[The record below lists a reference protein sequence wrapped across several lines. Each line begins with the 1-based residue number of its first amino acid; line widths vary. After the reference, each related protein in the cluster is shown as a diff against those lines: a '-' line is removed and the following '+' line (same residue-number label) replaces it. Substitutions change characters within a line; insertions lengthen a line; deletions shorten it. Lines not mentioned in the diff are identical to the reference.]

1 MSNAAADRPNQSW
14 HAAGY
19 ALNARFVADLG
30 AAVLELLD
38 PKAGER
44 ILDLGCGDGALTEKL
59 IAAGAAV
66 IGVDAS
72 ADMIAAARARG
83 IDARVMDGEALTFAA
98 EFDAVFSNAAMHW
111 MRQPQLVIAG
121 VRRALRPGGRFVGEF
136 GGFGNVA
143 ALRTAMW
150 AVVGHRGIDAA
161 KLDPWYYPTPEEYG
175 ELLGAAGFLVERIGL
190 IQRPTPLPTGMR
202 GWLATFGDSFLK
214 ALPEAD
220 RESARDEVVE
230 LLRPSLCDFKGR
242 WIADY
247 VRIRF
252 AAHLKR

>member
-1 MSNAAADRPNQSW
+1 MATAQSNKPNQSW

-30 AAVLELLD
+30 APVFELLD
-38 PKAGER
+38 PKPGER

-59 IAAGAAV
+59 VAAGASV
-66 IGVDAS
+66 VGVDAS
-72 ADMIAAARARG
+72 AEMIVAAKARG
-83 IDARVMDGEALTFAA
+83 IDAEVMDGEALTFQA

-111 MRQPQLVIAG
+111 MRQPVAVIEG

-143 ALRTAMW
+143 APRTALW
-150 AVVGHRGIDAA
+150 AVLARHGVDPAA
-161 KLDPWYYPTPEEYG
+161 VDPWYFPSPEEYS
-175 ELLGAAGFLVERIGL
+175 ELLTTAGFLVERIGL
-190 IQRPTPLPTGMR
+190 IQRPTPLPTGIR
-202 GWLATFGDSFLK
+202 GWLATFGLSFFR

-220 RESARDEVVE
+220 REAAQEEVIA
-230 LLRPSLCDFKGR
+230 LLRPSLCDWQGR
-242 WIADY
+242 WTADY

-252 AAHLKR
+252 ASHLKA